1 MAQIKDSREHQD
13 WQPHWSLD
21 VLYKIWRVVF
31 AAAKIALGAAATVAL
46 IVAVCVFV
54 LMGVLGDYL
63 EAEILPNA
71 SLVLESYDLDEPSYV
86 YFVNSQGQIEE
97 LQKVHA
103 STDWKHADYEDTPK
117 YLVYAAVAIEDKRF
131 YEHQGVDWFT
141 TIKAFANMF
150 FGDET
155 VGGSSITQQLIKNRT
170 QNDSVTVQRKVLE
183 FFQAVIVEK
192 NYDKQTIMEMYMNAI
207 YLGQGCRGV
216 RSAAETYFG
225 KELQKL
231 TLTECAALISI
242 TNNPSLFDP
251 YSKEVFTYAG
261 EERDGQQRN
270 KYRRDLVLKEMLN
283 QGYITKAEYEEAVAV
298 ERLTL
303 KNGISPEDKWIVCS
317 NESCDYAEIASTYT
331 QTGDNHVCPECGGLT
346 PIEQTNSQE
355 IYSYFV
361 DTVLEDVAKQLAAKN
376 GVTTWNDDIW
386 EEYMQ
391 LISRGGYH
399 IYSTYD
405 KDVQNAVDAI
415 YKDLNEV
422 PSPGRVQL
430 QSAIVV
436 VDNATG
442 DIVAMAGGV
451 GDDKEHFGLNRA
463 TQSKLQ
469 SGSSIKPL
477 TIYAPGFQQ
486 GTISPATVI
495 KDLPLTYDDGA
506 WPKNDN
512 RQYAYTHTIFRG
524 VTRSVNAVA
533 ANTLKLIGDEYGFT
547 FARDSFG
554 LSTLVEPDDLNFA
567 SLAMGAQHHGVTVRD
582 MSCAFATFANDGIYR
597 EGRTFTKV
605 YDNKGNLVLDNTQDA
620 RTILSEKANT
630 YMNYCLVSAANSG
643 TGTGALF
650 SGHQIAGK
658 TGTTSSSRDRWF
670 CGYTDYYTAAIWCG
684 YDMPA
689 VINLSYN
696 PASYLWRKVMQ
707 PIHKDLEYQSLY
719 STDKMTY
726 VTVCLDSGMIAS
738 DACEHDIR
746 GGRTQQVLV
755 YPEDRPA
762 GECKQHVQ
770 LDYCTSGDGVATEW
784 CKHFASVDENVKLQ
798 QTSLLKLTEDEFN
811 VIKKAAN
818 HGLEAEYRADNYVY
832 LIKNNGK
839 DANFK
844 GFNGGVNKGVSAP
857 YKICTAHTQE
867 DWEAYVRNH
876 PDLP

>member
-1 MAQIKDSREHQD
+1 MAIRKDKKERQD
-13 WQPHWSLD
+13 WKPHWSID
-21 VLYKIWRVVF
+21 VLYKIWRVFF
-31 AAAKIALGAAATVAL
+31 ATIKVALGAAATVGL
-46 IVAVCVFV
+46 IVTVCVFV

-63 EAEILPNA
+63 ENEILPNA
-71 SLVLESYDLDEPSYV
+71 TLVLESYGMDEPSYI
-86 YFVNSQGQIEE
+86 YFINSEGQVEE
-97 LQKVHA
+97 LQKIHA
-103 STDWKHADYEDTPK
+103 ATDWRHAEYEEIPK
-117 YLVYAAVAIEDKRF
+117 PLIQAAVAIEDKRF

-216 RSAAETYFG
+216 RSAAEAYFG

-231 TLTECAALISI
+231 TITECAALISI

-251 YSKEVFTYAG
+251 YSDEVFTYAG
-261 EERDGQQRN
+261 EEMNGQQRN
-270 KYRRDLVLKEMLN
+270 KYRRDLVLKEMRN
-283 QGYITKAEYEEAVAV
+283 QGYITEEEYKEAVAV
-298 ERLTL
+298 VDLPL
-303 KNGISPEDKWIVCS
+303 KNGIAPEDKWVVCS

-331 QTGDNHVCPECGGLT
+331 QSGSYHVCPECGSLT
-346 PIEQTNSQE
+346 PIEETNSQE
-355 IYSYFV
+355 IYSYYV

-376 GVTTWNDDIW
+376 GVTTWNDVIW

-391 LISRGGYH
+391 IISRGGYH
-399 IYSTYD
+399 IYSTYNE
-405 KDVQNAVDAI
+405 DVQNAVDAI
-415 YKDLNEV
+415 YKNLDEV

-430 QSAIVV
+430 QSAIVI

-495 KDLPLTYDDGA
+495 KDLPLTYDGGA

-512 RQYAYTHTIFRG
+512 RKYAYTHTIFRG

-554 LSTLVEPDDLNFA
+554 LSTFVEPDDLNFA
-567 SLAMGAQHHGVTVRD
+567 SLAMGAQHNGVTVRD
-582 MSCAFATFANDGIYR
+582 MTCAFATFANDGVYR

-605 YDNKGNLVLDNTQDA
+605 LDSKGNVVLNNTQDA

-670 CGYTDYYTAAIWCG
+670 CGYSKYYTAAIWCG
-684 YDMPA
+684 YDTPA

-696 PASYLWRKVMQ
+696 PSSYLWRKVMQ
-707 PIHKDLEYQSLY
+707 PIHKDLEYKSLY
-719 STDKMTY
+719 TTEKMTY
-726 VTVCLDSGMIAS
+726 VTICLDSGKIAT
-738 DACEHDIR
+738 DACKNDIR

-755 YPEDRPA
+755 YPEDRPS
-762 GECKQHVQ
+762 GTCTQHVE
-770 LDYCTSGDGVATEW
+770 LEYCADGVATEY
-784 CKHFASVDENVKLQ
+784 CKHFAKVDTTIKL
-798 QTSLLKLTEDEFN
+798 TKKGLLKLTEDEFN
-811 VIKKAAN
+811 VIKKAAS
-818 HGLEAEYRADNYVY
+818 HGLEATFTSDGYVY
-832 LIKNNGK
+832 LTKNDGK
-839 DANFK
+839 NANFK
-844 GFNGGVNKGVSAP
+844 GFNGNINKKISAP
-857 YKICTAHTQE
+857 YKVCTVHTQE
-867 DWEAYVRNH
+867 KWEEYQKTNPTEPAA
-876 PDLP
+876 